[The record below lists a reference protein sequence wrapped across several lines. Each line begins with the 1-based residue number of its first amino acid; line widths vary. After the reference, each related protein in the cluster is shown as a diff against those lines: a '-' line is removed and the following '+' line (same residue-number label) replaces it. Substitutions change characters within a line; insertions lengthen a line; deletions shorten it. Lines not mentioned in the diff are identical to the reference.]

1 MGADTHAI
9 ATSKKKHMAV
19 THPERQTVSNYPIP
33 LLGLFHMTAVHLLT
47 PEEEDKDGE
56 KRASEGSGRRAEL
69 RKLAEQHTE
78 ARSHLFS
85 LVRACQGVQN
95 LS

>member
-19 THPERQTVSNYPIP
+19 THPERQTVS

>member
-1 MGADTHAI
+1 MP
-9 ATSKKKHMAV
+9 SPLQKKSTWQSHIRRGKLFQSLH
-19 THPERQTVSNYPIP
+19 PIP